1 MAINERA
8 TVEVQVNGEQAK
20 QELKNIESYAN
31 SLKGRLAEAYKAGD
45 TKQIKVLEKELKA
58 TNSELKTMRTNA
70 KNIEVAMNNIG
81 LATPKELRV
90 LLKDI
95 NAKLNSGNI
104 RRGSA
109 EWDDYQSK
117 LKLVNTELRKLKQE
131 NLESE
136 SFLSRL
142 GDKFNRYSA
151 LAVTTI
157 ASLSGLTFT
166 IRKAVES
173 YAEMEEAKSQVVKY
187 TGLEKQEVDD
197 LNETLKKMDTR
208 TARTKLNALAG
219 DAGKLGITGKKNILE
234 FVDAADKINVALGED
249 LGEDAVKNIGKL
261 AQMFGEDKKK
271 GLRGAMLATG
281 SAVNAVG
288 QSSSAAESYL
298 VGFTARIA
306 GTAQQAKIAQGN
318 IIGYASVLDQNM
330 QQQEMA
336 ATAFQTLMMKMFQ
349 NPAKFAK
356 MAGQDVK
363 EFTSLIKT
371 DANEAILQFLETL
384 NKKGGLDKLAP
395 LFKDM
400 GLDGVRAS
408 GVISTMAGKIDDIRA
423 AQKLAN
429 DAYREGTSLTTEFNV
444 QNNTVQAG
452 IDKAKNK
459 FNDLAVTLGKDLL
472 PVARYAIST
481 GSLSI
486 KLLQSLISLFRE
498 HGGAIVYVTAVL
510 ATYVIAQKL
519 QWFWL
524 NKVKT
529 ETGQYIVIQKLKE
542 FWDKAV
548 AASTWLYI
556 AATSALTGKTGQAKL
571 AMQAFWL
578 ILKANPFASVLTII
592 TAVAGALYLLSR
604 RASEARRTQILFN
617 DIQNEATSN
626 ISAEKAEVES
636 LYRIA
641 KDETKTK
648 DDRLKAIKKLNDI
661 SPNYLKGL
669 TLETIGTNKAKD
681 AVDDYVN
688 SLLIMAEVESAKSR
702 LTDVDKELSKLKK
715 DQKEYLNERETFLGA
730 LKALPRN
737 MGSMLTFGIV
747 ENTAEKK
754 NKDVQEMETERVQLL
769 QFINKKVHEEIG
781 AQPKEI
787 DKTSISSSGGSNNT
801 GNKKMLVEEK
811 RYQEELRQL
820 KQQYLDSNEMTQD
833 EYARFAEDLEL
844 KHLNNQLKIAG
855 VEPEERQKIQQKILD
870 TQIQFKQKC
879 LDEEKKQVE
888 EQKKNQDKANGEAL
902 AKRKKQYELE
912 LSESMMFHFQN
923 KTSEQDYI
931 DETQHI
937 TDKYYADLL
946 DNYQLTEEE
955 KTTIQT
961 EQNNLRTEKEKK
973 NYEKA
978 KARAEGYKNI
988 TEDIAKEF
996 GENLGEMIASGE
1008 LNMKNFLRDTLL
1020 MALDALERVLMI
1032 SALEIQAKNMAATAP
1047 LSFLGVMKA
1056 TAEVALLKIAFETA
1070 KAAIGNFYTGGF
1082 TGSGEWDEPKGVV
1095 HSNEFVANRHALAN
1109 PEVLPVLK
1117 LLNAAQ
1123 QSNTIG
1129 TLTSRDISN
1138 VLRGPSS
1145 SVNSSSGTVQVIQ
1158 TSDPE
1163 MKKLLADCTTMLQ
1176 TVKKRFDHKI
1186 VAETYVAG
1194 RGGINKAMTEYDKL
1208 MKNVQR

>member
-20 QELKNIESYAN
+20 QELKNLESYAN
-31 SLKGRLAEAYKAGD
+31 SLKGRLAEAYKAGN

-58 TNSELKTMRTNA
+58 TNSELKMMRTNA
-70 KNIEVAMNNIG
+70 RNIDVAMNNIG

-95 NAKLNSGNI
+95 NAKLNSGSVK
-104 RRGSA
+104 RGSA
-109 EWDDYQSK
+109 EWADYQNR
-117 LKLVNTELRKLKQE
+117 LKLVNAELRKLKQE

-151 LAVTTI
+151 LAVTSI
-157 ASLSGLTFT
+157 ASISGLTFT

-208 TARTKLNALAG
+208 TARAKLNALAG
-219 DAGKLGITGKKNILE
+219 DAGKLGITGKKNILD

-261 AQMFGEDKKK
+261 AQMFGEDKTK

-298 VGFTARIA
+298 VGFTARVA

-330 QQQEMA
+330 QQEEMS

-356 MAGQDVK
+356 LAGQNVK

-408 GVISTMAGKIDDIRA
+408 GVISTMAGKINDIRA

-429 DAYREGTSLTTEFNV
+429 DAYREGTSLTKEFNV

-452 IDKAKNK
+452 IDKARNQ
-459 FNDLAVTLGKDLL
+459 FNDLAVDLGKDLL

-486 KLLQSLISLFRE
+486 KLLQSLIALFKE
-498 HGGAIVYVTAVL
+498 HGGTIIYLTAVL
-510 ATYVIAQKL
+510 ATYVVAQKL

-578 ILKANPFASVLTII
+578 ILKANPFASVLTVI

-604 RASEARRTQILFN
+604 RTSEARRAQILFN

-641 KDETKTK
+641 KDETKSK

-769 QFINKKVHEEIG
+769 QFINKK
-781 AQPKEI
+781 
-787 DKTSISSSGGSNNT
+787 
-801 GNKKMLVEEK
+801 MLAEEK

-833 EYARFAEDLEL
+833 EYARFTEGLEL

-870 TQIQFKQKC
+870 AQIQFKQKC
-879 LDEEKKQVE
+879 LDEEKKLVE
-888 EQKKNQDKANGEAL
+888 EQKKNQEKTNDEAL
-902 AKRKKQYELE
+902 TRRKKQYELD
-912 LSESMMFHFQN
+912 LSESARAHFQS
-923 KTSEQDYI
+923 KTSEKSYL
-931 DETQHI
+931 DETKRI
-937 TDKYYADLL
+937 TEEYYTDLL
-946 DNYQLTEEE
+946 NNYQLTEEE
-955 KTTIQT
+955 RTTIQT
-961 EQNNLRTEKEKK
+961 EQNNIRAKEDKE
-973 NYEKA
+973 NYDKA
-978 KARAEGYKNI
+978 KARAEEYKNI
-988 TEDIAKEF
+988 TEDIATEF
-996 GENLGEMIASGE
+996 GQNLGEMIANGE
-1008 LNMKNFLRDTLL
+1008 LNMKNFLKSTLL
-1020 MALDALERVLMI
+1020 MALDALERVIMI

-1047 LSFLGVMKA
+1047 LSFIGIAKA
-1056 TAEVALLKIAFETA
+1056 TAEVALLKLAFATA

-1082 TGSGEWDEPKGVV
+1082 TGPGEWDEPKGVV

-1123 QSNTIG
+1123 RGNTIG
-1129 TLTSRDISN
+1129 TLTSQDISN
-1138 VLRGPSS
+1138 VLRSS
-1145 SVNSSSGTVQVIQ
+1145 SSNAANNSSGIQVIQ

-1163 MKKLLADCTTMLQ
+1163 MKKLLADCTSMLQ

-1186 VAETYVAG
+1186 VAETYITG